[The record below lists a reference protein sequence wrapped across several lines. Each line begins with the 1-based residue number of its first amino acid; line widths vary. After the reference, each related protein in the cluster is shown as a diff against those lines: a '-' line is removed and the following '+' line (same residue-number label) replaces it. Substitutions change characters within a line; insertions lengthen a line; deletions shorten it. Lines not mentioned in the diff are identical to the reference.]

1 MPTFPP
7 SHDRAA
13 VVTRSV
19 LQLVTQHIL
28 AADVDHI
35 PLHAAV
41 AALLRDEFAAVQHQ
55 AISEIRLPD
64 E

>member
-1 MPTFPP
+1 MIAANR
-7 SHDRAA
+7 DRAA
-13 VVTRSV
+13 VVARSV
-19 LQLVTQHIL
+19 LQIVAQHIL
-28 AADVDHI
+28 ATGADRVT
-35 PLHAAV
+35 LHAAI